1 MIYNSLRKLPMVT
14 CVEII
19 DTNNFSLLSD
29 EEDTPI
35 DELIEIWFPLFEEY
49 KEKYGSKDNKKIFNL
64 SREIEYLKQKH
75 FIIKCAIDAL
85 WFDKNIDL
93 ILMLTEDFGYKLSDE
108 NYIEDLN
115 RIERESSGIILK
127 IKMFEDQL
135 PKEIENKED
144 AVSSI
149 INVMA
154 GYSSILGYDFDFY
167 TISVEKFHALEKQ
180 VKNKIAIIEKQ
191 NTKNK

>member
-19 DTNNFSLLSD
+19 DTNNISLLSD
-29 EEDTPI
+29 EDDVPI

-75 FIIKCAIDAL
+75 FLIKCAVDAL
-85 WFDKNIDL
+85 RFDKNDEVIK
-93 ILMLTEDFGYKLSDE
+93 MLLDFGYKLSDE

-191 NTKNK
+191 NTKSK

>member
-1 MIYNSLRKLPMVT
+1 MIYKSLRKLPMVT

-19 DTNNFSLLSD
+19 DTNNISLLSD
-29 EEDTPI
+29 EDNTPI

-75 FIIKCAIDAL
+75 FLIKCAIDAL
-85 WFDKNIDL
+85 RFDKNEDL
-93 ILMLTEDFGYKLSDE
+93 IKMLLDFGYKLSDE

-191 NTKNK
+191 NTKSK

>member
-19 DTNNFSLLSD
+19 DTNNISLLSD

-35 DELIEIWFPLFEEY
+35 DELIEIWLPLFEEY

-85 WFDKNIDL
+85 RFDENEDL
-93 ILMLTEDFGYKLSDE
+93 IKMLLDFGYKLSNE

-191 NTKNK
+191 NTKSK